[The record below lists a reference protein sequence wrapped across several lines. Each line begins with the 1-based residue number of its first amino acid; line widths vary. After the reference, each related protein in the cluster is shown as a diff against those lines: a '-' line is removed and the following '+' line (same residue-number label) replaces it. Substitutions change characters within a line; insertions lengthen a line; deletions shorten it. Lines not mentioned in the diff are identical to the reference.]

1 MRLRKNQRKILC
13 ALMILV
19 FALTAAG
26 IPIYPVYAGS
36 IQASLTSPQSG
47 QVFQPGSVVKIVGTA
62 QGLSEV
68 SITVRNEQGGLV
80 YTAQPSVADGMF
92 TTSFTL
98 DSGAAEGKYTIT
110 LSGLGLSVKKYKFEV
125 SSANTE
131 IELQRPSSGQE
142 FEAGDI
148 VEISGAAANVSQLAV
163 SVRNSNNGRV
173 FVAQPS
179 VVDGSFTTC
188 FTLAADAM
196 SGEYAIAITAAG
208 LAAAKTSSFKVTS
221 TGGGGGGGDQDDIL
235 FINGSGVTNK
245 ISFTQAE
252 LEAMTRE
259 RVLYSTTSDMPQDK
273 PVAAEGVPLRN
284 LLNQAGMSGAKM
296 IAFQGTDGYTI
307 SFTVDELLNTTRY
320 KFPDKTEVESLI
332 ALKRVEGTANF
343 DEMSTTDTPVLCY
356 GQRAKTEQTLP
367 GFVKRLKYITVTTS
381 SPGQWA
387 KPVAKILAPDS
398 TEKTVTQGGEVKSGS
413 KIYLEAE
420 LTTNIYYTA
429 DSSTPDL
436 DSEIFN
442 KHGCGALQG
451 QVDPVVVN
459 KAITVKAMTVGRGK
473 RDSDVLSLTFT
484 VAGGSSPGGGG
495 GSSVVQQAVGDK
507 NILKEEL
514 NLENGRKGEKITLQ
528 AGVLEDIEKG
538 EQGSRLAVTSTGDV
552 DEVIMQVPAAA
563 LQKAREKGMLLGIDS
578 QIGNYTLPLTA
589 LNLDQIASEM
599 GVKPEELNLN
609 IIISKAT
616 EDMKKTLTSHI
627 REGQQMLVDPVEF
640 TVEITA
646 PDGKKVEYKSFGGAY
661 VERELTLGGE
671 VNVNQAVG
679 ALWNGAKGQFSP
691 VPTRFETR
699 DGVCYAVILNRTNS
713 LYTVLRSSRT
723 FSDIQNNW
731 AQKDIELLASK
742 MLIAGKTETA
752 YEPGSNITR
761 AEFSAL
767 LVRALGL
774 EEGVLSKGQFK
785 DVDSAAWYAG
795 SIAAAVAENIIK
807 GYDGSIFKPD
817 NKITREEMAVMIV
830 RAARVAG
837 KEDTLSDSEQK
848 ELLARF
854 KDQQKISS
862 WAASDAA
869 LTVKAGIVSGMPDGG
884 FSPGSNADRAQ
895 SAAIL
900 KRFLIYI
907 NFITV
912 R

>member
-196 SGEYAIAITAAG
+196 SGEYTIAITAAG

-459 KAITVKAMTVGRGK
+459 KVITVKAMTVGRGK

>member
-196 SGEYAIAITAAG
+196 SGEYTIAITAAG

-221 TGGGGGGGDQDDIL
+221 TGGGGGDQDDIL

-398 TEKTVTQGGEVKSGS
+398 TEKTVTQGGEVKSGA

-723 FSDIQNNW
+723 FSDIQNN
-731 AQKDIELLASK
+731 
-742 MLIAGKTETA
+742 
-752 YEPGSNITR
+752 
-761 AEFSAL
+761 
-767 LVRALGL
+767 
-774 EEGVLSKGQFK
+774 
-785 DVDSAAWYAG
+785 
-795 SIAAAVAENIIK
+795 
-807 GYDGSIFKPD
+807 
-817 NKITREEMAVMIV
+817 
-830 RAARVAG
+830 
-837 KEDTLSDSEQK
+837 
-848 ELLARF
+848 
-854 KDQQKISS
+854 
-862 WAASDAA
+862 
-869 LTVKAGIVSGMPDGG
+869 
-884 FSPGSNADRAQ
+884 
-895 SAAIL
+895 
-900 KRFLIYI
+900 
-907 NFITV
+907 
-912 R
+912 